1 MADDLK
7 PASKKNT
14 CSEDALGMSNTDS
27 RFSCNICFDEVT
39 EPVVTKCGHLYCWP
53 CLFQWLEPGMR
64 RDERQSLGM
73 TIPAYRIAD
82 NSRRLCPVCKL
93 ECPVS
98 SVIPVYIRAPTF
110 EAATSAVPKSDSNT
124 IINNADENTH
134 HQQQAAEVIDAVIIE
149 PENSKIDLNE
159 AVDEGLR
166 RRRVHRSSPERTS
179 STNEIPVPNRPSVN
193 RPQEEDRSEPSSP
206 PGQNSPILSSSPPN
220 SFRVGSIQITPRSPN
235 GHNASLTHGILSSL
249 QRATAEYYR
258 NNNPNY
264 SNSDTGQRS
273 RRTIPS
279 LHDQRNPLLNRS
291 GSDSG
296 RFGEQ
301 DGGYYHQYNDG
312 GSADYMADVNPE
324 TTEYLSRL
332 LIMLTSFVIFCL
344 LLV

>member
-1 MADDLK
+1 MSDDLK
-7 PASKKNT
+7 PAPKKNT
-14 CSEDALGMSNTDS
+14 CGEEALGMSITDS

-110 EAATSAVPKSDSNT
+110 ETTTSSVPKSDSNT
-124 IINNADENTH
+124 TNNAGESAQQ
-134 HQQQAAEVIDAVIIE
+134 QQQAAEVADEVNIE
-149 PENSKIDLNE
+149 PENSTMELNE
-159 AVDEGLR
+159 EVDEGLR
-166 RRRVHRSSPERTS
+166 RRRVHRSSPEHTS

-193 RPQEEDRSEPSSP
+193 RPQEEDQSEPSSP
-206 PGQNSPILSSSPPN
+206 PGQSSPILSLSPSN
-220 SFRVGSIQITPRSPN
+220 SYRVGGIQITPRSPN

-264 SNSDTGQRS
+264 SNSDTDRRS
-273 RRTIPS
+273 HRTIPS

-301 DGGYYHQYNDG
+301 DGDYYHQYNDG
-312 GSADYMADVNPE
+312 DSADYMTDVNPE